1 MALSGSPL
9 LAGYV
14 NYATSATFTVGSGET
29 ADSSFPISNLAQWS
43 LRKPAKITAA
53 SSPLTVTVDLGAVK
67 TDIGIVF
74 IYVKGQPSNLAWTI
88 LVDDDSGF
96 GSPSYDSSANP
107 QLSTGF
113 NVSHGLLT
121 SYEPWRGRPCV
132 ALPDSPVSGRY
143 ARWSFT
149 GYALPMELRA
159 AIVGPRYQ
167 VAAGIR
173 AGWTSRD
180 RFIGE
185 PGLQNA
191 LKDYDLD
198 FHSVTNA
205 EESNLFEIERYSVQ
219 SRRVLLIPQP
229 TAQETW
235 LREIALCRFSG
246 AASKTRQNTETY
258 TSSVTFPLE
267 EVEE

>member
-1 MALSGSPL
+1 MSLSGSPL

-14 NYATSATFTVGSGET
+14 NYATGATFAVGSGET
-29 ADSSFPISNLAQWS
+29 ADSSYPISNLAQWS
-43 LRKPAKITAA
+43 LRKPSKITAA
-53 SSPLTVTVDLGAVK
+53 STPLTVTVDLGATK
-67 TDIGIVF
+67 TDVGIIF
-74 IYVKGQPSNLAWTI
+74 IYVKGQPTTLAWTT
-88 LVDDDSGF
+88 LLDDDVAF
-96 GSPSYDSSANP
+96 GSPSYDSSSVA
-107 QLSTGF
+107 QVSTGF
-113 NVSHGLLT
+113 NTSHGLLT

-132 ALPDSPVSGRY
+132 CLPDTPAAGRY
-143 ARWSFT
+143 VRWAFT

-159 AIVGPRYQ
+159 AVVGPRYQ

-173 AGWTSRD
+173 AGWTGRD

-198 FHSVTNA
+198 FHSVTNT
-205 EESNLFEIERYSVQ
+205 EESNLFEIERYIVQ

-229 TAQETW
+229 TEPSTW
-235 LREIALCRFSG
+235 FREIALCRMSG
-246 AASKTRQNTETY
+246 AASKTRQNTQDY